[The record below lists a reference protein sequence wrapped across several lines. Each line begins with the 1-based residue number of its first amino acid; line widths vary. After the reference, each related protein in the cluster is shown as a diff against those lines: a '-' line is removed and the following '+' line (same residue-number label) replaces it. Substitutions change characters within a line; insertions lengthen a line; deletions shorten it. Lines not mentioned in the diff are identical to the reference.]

1 MRKSSK
7 KHKSI
12 FTIACIKGVIMGC
25 NKNAVNVTES
35 KLYGR
40 NAVAEWVGESPTLD
54 DIQAEGRRRDR
65 HGLRSQALQI
75 RDQSSPPSL
84 VKW

>member
-12 FTIACIKGVIMGC
+12 FTIACIKGAIMGC
-25 NKNAVNVTES
+25 NKNAVNMTES

-40 NAVAEWVGESPTLD
+40 NAVPEWMEESPTLD
-54 DIQAEGRRRDR
+54 EIQGE
-65 HGLRSQALQI
+65 
-75 RDQSSPPSL
+75 DQRQGTGTDCGTRVYKSWTSHHLPHL
-84 VKW
+84 